1 MDKYQKLEQITNGIN
16 AAYRIQ
22 NAKSSFSQRRQ
33 HEREDTSNIELLL
46 QILSVIA
53 EYSPEPHRNLLS
65 DRVKKSTA
73 YHTTYKNLKQHVKD
87 IQENRHIDSEGLVKT
102 LEIVKPV
109 VDKDKRS
116 LIEKVL
122 QIHQILKS

>member
-22 NAKSSFSQRRQ
+22 NARSSFSQSRQ
-33 HEREDTSNIELLL
+33 NEREETSNIDLLL
-46 QILSVIA
+46 QMLSVIA
-53 EYSPEPHRNLLS
+53 EYSPEPHRNSLS
-65 DRVKKSTA
+65 DRLEKSTA
-73 YHTTYKNLKQHVKD
+73 YHTTYKNLKQHVKG

-109 VDKDKRS
+109 VDRDKRS